1 MDSKWTS
8 FEKGI
13 YRWVGIGF
21 LLIILVGM
29 AVTGSY
35 AFFTAT
41 IEENNSDNKT
51 TVITAANL
59 EATFNAGT
67 ALTLKNAVPGDASD
81 TKTIT
86 MKNTGSVPID
96 YVISWLSITNDDVTD
111 DNGNVTKTALT
122 GVKYTVACDSA
133 SVIGTGTK
141 LDMPTKAGT
150 TLISGTLSSGATH
163 TCTIQLFYTDTNAD
177 QSTEMGNNFK
187 ASLTASATLSTTS

>member
-41 IEENNSDNKT
+41 LEENNSDNKT
-51 TVITAANL
+51 TVITTANL

-86 MKNTGSVPID
+86 MENTGSVPID
-96 YVISWLSITNDDVTD
+96 YVISWLSITNEDVTD

-133 SVIGTGTK
+133 SVVGTGTK
-141 LDMPTKAGT
+141 LDMPTEAGT

-163 TCTIQLFYTDTNAD
+163 TCTIQLFYTDTDAD
-177 QSTEMGNNFK
+177 QSSEMGNNFK